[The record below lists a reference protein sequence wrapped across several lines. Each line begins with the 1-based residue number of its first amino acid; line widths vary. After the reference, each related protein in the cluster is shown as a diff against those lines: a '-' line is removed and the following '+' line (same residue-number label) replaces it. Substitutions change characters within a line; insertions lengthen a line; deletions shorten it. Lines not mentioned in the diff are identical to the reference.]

1 MVYEDDDDF
10 LMGTPQSKFFD
21 ILFHA
26 NRELVKNKL
35 LQCIDRYNAMEL
47 LLEKTLGEAVLEEQ
61 IQGTLLGNP
70 DAILERNNNLFIA
83 LMGDI
88 LSQNE

>member
-1 MVYEDDDDF
+1 MFDEEEDDF
-10 LMGTPQSKFFD
+10 LIGTPQSKFFD

-26 NRELVKNKL
+26 NREIVKNKL

-47 LLEKTLGEAVLEEQ
+47 LLEHHLGEEGFEKE
-61 IQGTLLGNP
+61 IQATLLEQS
-70 DAILERNNNLFIA
+70 DAILERNQDLFITW
-83 LMGDI
+83 MGDI

>member
-1 MVYEDDDDF
+1 MFNEEDDDF
-10 LMGTPQSKFFD
+10 LIGTPQSKFFD

-26 NRELVKNKL
+26 NREIVKNKL

-47 LLEKTLGEAVLEEQ
+47 LLEQHLGEEVLEKEIQSTLLEKSDAVLE
-61 IQGTLLGNP
+61 
-70 DAILERNNNLFIA
+70 RNQDLFIA
-83 LMGDI
+83 LMGEI